1 MGAGNMLISIEHE
14 AVHHVRRPAKLNCLF
29 FVLAI
34 IAMLFYQAAAADT
47 ASPPPSRGAVS
58 SLRHESVTEPPK
70 TDVAPQATKC
80 LLALGDVLLGTK
92 LLPGIS
98 KGTVNPGA
106 VRAADP
112 SAKTRTWSKPDP
124 QEPDVML
131 HYVEIS
137 SSRFQVLG
145 VYSNAPP
152 YGIKTL
158 ALRDPAVALPC
169 GLRVGQPIE
178 RFIKALGQ
186 PLQGGTSG
194 KVEYYWEKFLDDVT
208 YDNAYIV
215 LQFGSTGVQEIRW
228 EHGVH

>member
-1 MGAGNMLISIEHE
+1 MSISIERE
-14 AVHHVRRPAKLNCLF
+14 AVHHLRKPAQLNCLI

-34 IAMLFYQAAAADT
+34 IAMLFYQAAATADT
-47 ASPPPSRGAVS
+47 ASSPPGRGVVS
-58 SLRHESVTEPPK
+58 TLRHGSVTEPPK
-70 TDVAPQATKC
+70 TDVAPQATRC

-106 VRAADP
+106 VRVADP
-112 SAKTRTWSKPDP
+112 SAKTRTWSVPDP

-131 HYVEIS
+131 HYAEIS

-169 GLRVGQPIE
+169 GLRVGQPIG
-178 RFIKALGQ
+178 RFIKALGRPPQ
-186 PLQGGTSG
+186 EGTG
-194 KVEYYWEKFLDDVT
+194 DEVEYYWEKFLDTVS

-215 LQFGSTGVQEIRW
+215 LRFGSAGVQEIRW
-228 EHGVH
+228 EYGVH